1 MVPVVENDSLVEI
14 AYTLKDAFGEVLES
28 TEAGP
33 SFTYVHGQQQLLA
46 GLEHALVGMSVG
58 DEKDVTLP
66 PDQAYG
72 AVDPTAFM
80 EVGKYRLPPEA
91 LVAGTTL
98 TARRSSGET
107 MFVSVEEVR
116 DDDTVV
122 INLNHP
128 LAGKTLCFHLR
139 VLSIVPQPR

>member
-1 MVPVVENDSLVEI
+1 MAPVIENDSLVEL
-14 AYTLKDAFGEVLES
+14 AYTLKDGFGAVLES
-28 TEAGP
+28 SDAGP
-33 SFTYVHGQQQLLA
+33 SFTYVHGRHQLLE
-46 GLEHALVGMSVG
+46 GLEHALDGMAVG
-58 DEKDVTLP
+58 DETDVTLP
-66 PDQAYG
+66 PDEAYG

-91 LVAGTTL
+91 LVPGTTL

-122 INLNHP
+122 INMNHP
-128 LAGKTLCFHLR
+128 LAGKTLYFHLR
-139 VLSIVPQPR
+139 VLTIVPQPR